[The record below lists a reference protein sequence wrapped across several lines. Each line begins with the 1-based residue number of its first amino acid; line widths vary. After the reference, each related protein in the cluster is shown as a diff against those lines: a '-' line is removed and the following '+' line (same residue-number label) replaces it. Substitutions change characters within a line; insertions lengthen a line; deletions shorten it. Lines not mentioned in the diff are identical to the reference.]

1 MKEKNFNYTSLYL
14 YDRDLVNELE
24 RDFRTSDI
32 RSKSQYLTH
41 LIGLGL
47 QVRKNGNTETAN
59 IDYIARELNDIKV
72 SVSNLQRTVMR
83 EQAESAVYKDLLCY
97 ITYLVKCI
105 IYGQE
110 PNDERTDNGFNYTLP
125 APLFYKLIQIQR
137 RFGVA

>member
-14 YDRDLVNELE
+14 YDRDLVDKLE
-24 RDFRTSDI
+24 QDFRSSDI

-59 IDYIARELNDIKV
+59 MDYIARELNDIKV
-72 SVSNLQRTVMR
+72 FVSNLQRTVMR
-83 EQAESAVYKDLLCY
+83 EFAESEVYKDLLCY

-105 IYGQE
+105 IYEQE
-110 PNDERTDNGFNYTLP
+110 PNEERTELGFSYTLP
-125 APLFYKLIQIQR
+125 SDLYYKLKNIQR
-137 RFGVA
+137 RYGVA